1 MDFQIK
7 EFQSPIIVTNYEEVS
22 KSLSEW
28 LENYKGLVVTEETL
42 PGCRKALAEL
52 SAMRRKIEECRKT
65 KKKELEMPIKG
76 FDKQCKDLASQI
88 TEIEKPIKDGIQ
100 IHTDKEK
107 EKKRKEAVEII
118 KKTAKDFELEGKFKE
133 ELTVLDKYTNLSIS
147 KKAVRED
154 IETRAFA
161 LKVAQDKE
169 KDCLET
175 IKTVLDSENNR
186 LTAKMEISDFQHLI
200 DSGFSTAIIIDEI
213 KKRADRIYKQE
224 NEVKESEIIPT
235 QPDLPVEESKPEP
248 VIETVEEKER
258 LPEQQYSATYKIIG
272 SVEQLRSVSAFLR
285 ERGIAYTVL
294 DQRTI

>member
-7 EFQSPIIVTNYEEVS
+7 EFQSPVIITNYEEVS
-22 KSLSEW
+22 KNLDKQ

-42 PGCRKALAEL
+42 PGCRKAQAEL
-52 SAMRRKIEECRKT
+52 SSARRKIDEYRKE
-65 KKKELEMPIKG
+65 KKKEAEKPIKN
-76 FDKQCKDLASQI
+76 FDKQCKELI
-88 TEIEKPIKDGIQ
+88 LKIEKVEKPVKDGMQ
-100 IHTDKEK
+100 VFTDKKK
-107 EKKRKEAVEII
+107 EEKRKEAAEII
-118 KKTAKDFELEGKFKE
+118 EKTAKDFELEGKFKE
-133 ELTVLDKYTNLSIS
+133 ELTVLDKYTNLSTS
-147 KKAVRED
+147 KKAVKED

-186 LTAKMEISDFQHLI
+186 LVAKMEISDFQHLI

-213 KKRADRIYKQE
+213 KKRADRIHKQE
-224 NEVKESEIIPT
+224 NEVWEPETIPT
-235 QPDLPVEESKPEP
+235 QPDLPVEESKSES

-258 LPEQQYSATYKIIG
+258 LPEQQYSATYKVIG

-285 ERGIAYTVL
+285 EHGIAYTVL

>member
-7 EFQSPIIVTNYEEVS
+7 EFQSPVIITNYEEIS
-22 KSLSEW
+22 KNLDEQ

-42 PGCRKALAEL
+42 PGCRKAQSEL
-52 SAMRRKIEECRKT
+52 SSARRKIDEYRKE
-65 KKKELEMPIKG
+65 KKKEAEKPIKN
-76 FDKQCKDLASQI
+76 FEKQCKELI
-88 TEIEKPIKDGIQ
+88 LKIEKVEKPIKDGMQ
-100 IHTDKEK
+100 VFTDKKK
-107 EKKRKEAVEII
+107 EEKRKEAVEII
-118 KKTAKDFELEGKFKE
+118 EKAAKDFGLEGKFKE
-133 ELTVLDKYTNLSIS
+133 DLAVLDKYTNLSIS
-147 KKAVRED
+147 KKAVKED

-175 IKTVLDSENNR
+175 IKTVLDSENSR
-186 LTAKMEISDFQHLI
+186 LIAKMEISDFQHLI

-224 NEVKESEIIPT
+224 NEAQESEIIPT

-248 VIETVEEKER
+248 VVEAVEEKER
-258 LPEQQYSATYKIIG
+258 LPEQQYSATYKVIG

-285 ERGIAYTVL
+285 EHGITYTVL

>member
-7 EFQSPIIVTNYEEVS
+7 EFQSPIIVTNYEEIS
-22 KSLSEW
+22 KNLDEQ

-42 PGCRKALAEL
+42 PGCRKAQSEL
-52 SAMRRKIEECRKT
+52 SSVRRKIDEYRKE
-65 KKKELEMPIKG
+65 KKKE
-76 FDKQCKDLASQI
+76 A
-88 TEIEKPIKDGIQ
+88 EKPIKDGMQ
-100 IHTDKEK
+100 VFTDKKK
-107 EKKRKEAVEII
+107 EEKRKEAAEII
-118 KKTAKDFELEGKFKE
+118 EKAAKDFELEGKFKE
-133 ELTVLDKYTNLSIS
+133 ELTVLDKYTNLSTS
-147 KKAVRED
+147 KKAVKED

-186 LTAKMEISDFQHLI
+186 LVAKMEISDFQHLI

-213 KKRADRIYKQE
+213 KKRADRIHKQE
-224 NEVKESEIIPT
+224 NEVREPETIPT
-235 QPDLPVEESKPEP
+235 QPDLPVEESKSES

-258 LPEQQYSATYKIIG
+258 LPEQQYSATYKVIG

-285 ERGIAYTVL
+285 EHGIAYTVL

>member
-7 EFQSPIIVTNYEEVS
+7 EFQSPVIVTNYEEVS
-22 KSLSEW
+22 ESLNEW

-52 SAMRRKIEECRKT
+52 SAMERKIEECRKA
-65 KKKELEMPIKG
+65 KKKELEVPIKE
-76 FDKQCKDLASQI
+76 FDKQCKTLTSQI
-88 TEIEKPIKDGIQ
+88 AEVKKPIKSGIQ
-100 IHTDKEK
+100 VHTDKEK

-118 KKTAKDFELEGKFKE
+118 EKTAKDFELEGKFKE
-133 ELTVLDKYTNLSIS
+133 DLTVLDKYTNLSIS

-154 IETRAFA
+154 VETRAFA

-169 KDCLET
+169 KDCLDT
-175 IKTVLDSENNR
+175 IKTVLDSENSR
-186 LTAKMEISDFQHLI
+186 LIAKMEISDFQHLI

-224 NEVKESEIIPT
+224 NETSKPEIIPT
-235 QPDLPVEESKPEP
+235 QPDLPM
-248 VIETVEEKER
+248 EEKESESVIEPEEEKESF
-258 LPEQQYSATYKIIG
+258 PEQQYSATYKVTG

-285 ERGIAYTVL
+285 EHGIAYTVL